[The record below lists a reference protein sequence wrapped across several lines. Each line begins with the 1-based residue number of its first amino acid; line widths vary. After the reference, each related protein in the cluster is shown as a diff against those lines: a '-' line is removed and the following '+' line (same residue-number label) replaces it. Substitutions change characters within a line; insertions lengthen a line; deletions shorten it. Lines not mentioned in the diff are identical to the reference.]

1 MLNYFIYY
9 RMYYTAI
16 RGFKTVVGKK
26 FPYFM
31 FAK

>member
-1 MLNYFIYY
+1 MLNYVIYD

-16 RGFKTVVGKK
+16 RGIKTVGKK